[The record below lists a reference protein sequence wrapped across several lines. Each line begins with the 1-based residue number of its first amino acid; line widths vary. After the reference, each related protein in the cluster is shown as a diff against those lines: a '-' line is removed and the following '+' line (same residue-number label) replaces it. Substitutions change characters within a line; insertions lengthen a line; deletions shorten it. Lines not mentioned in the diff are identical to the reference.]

1 MSIKNNN
8 NKVDL
13 LGFQRSLNDQFL
25 QIFESKKLGTTNSI
39 VDSASRLG
47 LVDSVGDFKFF
58 LPLKELKNIS
68 MTNNFEEI
76 NLAKSW
82 VCGFNQIRG
91 EVFTILDL
99 IKVIELIYS
108 NQSDYQTRKVV
119 DENRIIYLKKYTED
133 SVGLVINQLLLEYS
147 AEYTPIF
154 KLVDTENSLTWKLA
168 EDIEFDSFI
177 KEANM
182 SKNEFK
188 LINKINEFVK
198 NKSSL
203 AKEEVNNQSN
213 GKFNENVFYSLI
225 GDIYLDSM
233 GKRPIFTL
241 SIENL
246 TKALVNVSTF

>member
-1 MSIKNNN
+1 MLTKNN

-13 LGFQRSLNDQFL
+13 LGFQRSLNEQFL
-25 QIFESKKLGTTNSI
+25 QIFESKKLGATNSI

-47 LVDSVGDFKFF
+47 LLDSVGDFKFF

-91 EVFTILDL
+91 EIFTILDL
-99 IKVIELIYS
+99 SKVIELIYA
-108 NQSDYQTRKVV
+108 NKSDYQSRKVV
-119 DENRIIYLKKYTED
+119 DENRIVYLKKYTED

-154 KLVDTENSLTWKLA
+154 KLVENENNLTWELA
-168 EDIEFDSFI
+168 EDIEFDSFVQ
-177 KEANM
+177 EANM
-182 SKNEFK
+182 SKDEFK
-188 LINKINEFVK
+188 LISKINEFVK

-203 AKEEVNNQSN
+203 SKEELNNHVN
-213 GKFNENVFYSLI
+213 GVFNENVFYSLI
-225 GDIYLDSM
+225 GDVYLDNM

>member
-1 MSIKNNN
+1 MLTKNN

-13 LGFQRSLNDQFL
+13 LGFQRSLNEQFL
-25 QIFESKKLGTTNSI
+25 QIFESKKLGATNSI

-91 EVFTILDL
+91 EIFTILDL
-99 IKVIELIYS
+99 GKTIELIYA
-108 NQSDYQTRKVV
+108 NKSDYQSRKVV
-119 DENRIIYLKKYTED
+119 DENRIVYLKKYTED

-154 KLVDTENSLTWKLA
+154 KLVDNENSLSWELA
-168 EDIEFDSFI
+168 EDIEFDSFV
-177 KEANM
+177 KESNM
-182 SKNEFK
+182 SQNEFK
-188 LINKINEFVK
+188 LISKINEFVK
-198 NKSSL
+198 NKSLLS
-203 AKEEVNNQSN
+203 KENLDHQIN
-213 GKFNENVFYSLI
+213 GRFSDNMFYSLI
-225 GDIYLDSM
+225 GDVYLDNM